1 MTISTSHVLGN
12 TGTSG
17 FGLDSTVFLEFAS
30 GQTTGDS
37 AITNR
42 IMLRC
47 SGVQI
52 TTNKRANSTPI
63 PFSGIITGESRTITF
78 DLGISTKSVQ
88 IIGGVILDQIISR
101 RYEDGSVKNVVMT
114 SYEVAQLIHSSID
127 SSFAQPSQN
136 LNKLTIL
143 YPSRVDK
150 NYEYHSLSSPNDAE
164 DKPHEELP
172 LLPFTWASRE
182 LDQENTAGASTFPST
197 TATSAF
203 TSIEGITGFVND
215 FSTTFDAGGV
225 VSFTL
230 GFQEAIS
237 IALT

>member
-30 GQTTGDS
+30 GQTSGDS

-47 SGVQI
+47 QGVSI
-52 TTNKRANSTPI
+52 STNKRANSTPI

-78 DLGISTKSVQ
+78 DLGISTKSVT
-88 IIGGVILDQIISR
+88 INGGVILDQIISR
-101 RYEDGSVKNVVMT
+101 RYEDGSVKNKVMT

-150 NYEYHSLSSPNDAE
+150 NYAYHSGVTE
-164 DKPHEELP
+164 TTTHEELP

-182 LDQENTAGASTFPST
+182 LDQQNTAGANTFPST

-203 TSIEGITGFVND
+203 TSIEGITGFIDN
-215 FSTTFDAGGV
+215 FSTTFESGGV
-225 VSFTL
+225 VSFQL
-230 GFQEAIS
+230 GFQEAIA